1 MGKAARRARRTTEGT
16 TPKAV
21 PAPFVR
27 RPFEGLPGET
37 DWVAMREIVPA
48 ATATVRVR
56 PEATEATRATGGAA
70 APGTTDAP
78 GARVITV
85 ATVLPM
91 GRPGLR
97 RADGERI
104 VALQT
109 AAASG
114 DAGRDL
120 AQVVL
125 GLLAAEAGELVDPAE
140 PARLDTPRLQD
151 LLDLDAPFEPTLH
164 DGFGFWVDTG
174 RQLDAEATAALR
186 EADESMIPTTKLAA
200 APSAYWCRV
209 GDRTHVRWILPDDED
224 AATDALARLH
234 AAEGGL
240 GGDDD
245 RGLGAGTRFLGAFR
259 ACGLLAP
266 VWDLDPEQ
274 EAGAYEEPLAS
285 FAQRYAAALA
295 DDAPLT
301 PDARRAKA
309 GILSRQLTLR

>member
-1 MGKAARRARRTTEGT
+1 MA
-16 TPKAV
+16 

-37 DWVAMREIVPA
+37 DWVALREIVPA
-48 ATATVRVR
+48 ATATVRL
-56 PEATEATRATGGAA
+56 RADAPVGGAA
-70 APGTTDAP
+70 TD
-78 GARVITV
+78 GDGREVTV

-91 GRPGLR
+91 GWPGLR
-97 RADGERI
+97 RSDGERI

-114 DAGRDL
+114 DASRDL
-120 AQVVL
+120 AQVVVA
-125 GLLAAEAGELVDPAE
+125 LLAAEAGEPVDPSD

-151 LLDLDAPFEPTLH
+151 LLDLDAPFEPTVH
-164 DGFGFWVDTG
+164 DSFDFWVASG
-174 RQLDAEATAALR
+174 QPLDAEASAALR

-209 GDRTHVRWILPDDED
+209 GDRTHLRWILPDDED
-224 AATDALARLH
+224 AATAALARLH

-240 GGDDD
+240 GGDDG

-266 VWDLDPEQ
+266 VWDLDPELD
-274 EAGAYEEPLAS
+274 AAAYEQPLAA
-285 FAQRYAAALA
+285 FAERYATALA
-295 DDAPLT
+295 DDAPLDA
-301 PDARRAKA
+301 DARRARA